1 MEFQTGSDPLIVR
14 PGEGRRSGGTSGT
27 GRVKVDLADSRSFAI
42 VESAPPA
49 GALGP
54 PRHIHDEFDEAWYVL
69 EGEMEFSI
77 GDRVELC
84 GSGSLAFAPRGVA
97 HGFRNPGPHDARL
110 LVVMTAECLQ
120 LVEEGGAAAAAGDRS
135 ALSEIFSRYRSRMAE

>member
-1 MEFQTGSDPLIVR
+1 MGFEAGSDPLIVR
-14 PGEGRRSGGTSGT
+14 PGEGRRSGGTSST
-27 GRVKVDLADSRSFAI
+27 GRVKVDFADSRSFAI

-49 GALGP
+49 GMLGP
-54 PRHIHDEFDEAWYVL
+54 PRHVHDEFDEAWYVL
-69 EGEMEFSI
+69 EGETEFSI

-84 GSGSLAFAPRGVA
+84 GAGTLAFAPRGVA
-97 HGFRNPGPHDARL
+97 HGFRNPGPRHARV

-135 ALSEIFSRYRSRMAE
+135 ALSEIFRRYRSRMAE